1 MQFSKL
7 MQGEQYS
14 CKDLLQLA
22 DYKVDETPKDGA
34 KKSEGKGNW
43 SWSWHLVKRGDSIA
57 ITMYAKT
64 EQDRK
69 NWLNALKNSV

>member
-1 MQFSKL
+1 
-7 MQGEQYS
+7 
-14 CKDLLQLA
+14 
-22 DYKVDETPKDGA
+22 VDETPKDGA